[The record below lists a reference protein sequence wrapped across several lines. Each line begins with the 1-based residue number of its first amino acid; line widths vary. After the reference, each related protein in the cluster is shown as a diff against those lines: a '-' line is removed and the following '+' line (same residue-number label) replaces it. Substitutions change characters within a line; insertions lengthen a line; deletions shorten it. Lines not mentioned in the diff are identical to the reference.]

1 MLSYKSEKVRMTYL
15 VVANGASP
23 WAVARSSLDPHLLGS
38 EWNDIGLATRAG
50 DTGTWKER
58 RLSAVFGAVVN
69 LAIGE
74 RECLETIKT
83 SAEAILNVLKRLT

>member
-1 MLSYKSEKVRMTYL
+1 MLNYESEKVRMTYL

-23 WAVARSSLDPHLLGS
+23 LAVARGPLIKYDPQILRS

-58 RLSAVFGAVVN
+58 HVFPRSSV
-69 LAIGE
+69 
-74 RECLETIKT
+74 R
-83 SAEAILNVLKRLT
+83 